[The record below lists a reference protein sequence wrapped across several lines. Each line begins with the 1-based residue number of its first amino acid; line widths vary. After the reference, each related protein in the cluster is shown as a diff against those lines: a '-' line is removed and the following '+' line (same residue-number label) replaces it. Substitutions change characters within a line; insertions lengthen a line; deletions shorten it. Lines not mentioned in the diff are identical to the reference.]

1 DGRMIGEVSV
11 GIRESSVSKALWDE
25 LPTYAGW
32 FAVALAAGAVASWL
46 LARRLKRKTFG
57 LELDEIARLLQERE
71 ATLHGIREGV
81 IAFDPSGR
89 VSVVNDEARRLLG
102 DLDVP
107 LGSRLE
113 ELLPP
118 GRLCDVLAGTVT
130 GPDEGVLTDDYC

>member
-81 IAFDPSGR
+81 IAFDETDR
-89 VSVVNDEARRLLG
+89 ISVVNDEARRLLG
-102 DLDVP
+102 VAGAAVGCRLD
-107 LGSRLE
+107 
-113 ELLPP
+113 ELVPP
-118 GRLCDVLAGTVT
+118 GRLRDVLSGEIL
-130 GPDEGVLTDDYC
+130 GQDEI